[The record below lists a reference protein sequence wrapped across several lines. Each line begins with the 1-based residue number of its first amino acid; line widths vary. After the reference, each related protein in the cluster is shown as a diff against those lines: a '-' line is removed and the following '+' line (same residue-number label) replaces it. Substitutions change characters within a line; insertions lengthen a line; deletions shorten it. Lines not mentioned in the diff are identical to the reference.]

1 MVLWYGLCTL
11 VIGLGLRCRRP
22 KTRRSLSN
30 RVTGGELISA
40 QRNSRLAFVITS
52 QLGCKSIAH
61 LFHAAIIS
69 NFFIF
74 ISFNH
79 QYYHLLHCQQLWILV
94 FIKTFWPKIYT
105 NIMITICTNSIPRQ
119 HGPVD
124 IPLGISSCPSLPEL
138 VHGSLQW
145 GVCCLRSPWGFRLYK
160 VS

>member
-40 QRNSRLAFVITS
+40 QRNSRFAFVITT
-52 QLGCKSIAH
+52 QLGCKSITH
-61 LFHAAIIS
+61 LFHVAIIS

-79 QYYHLLHCQQLWILV
+79 PWKSHSYLQSFCKCIVKCWSLHWLQKLKNQIWVQYYNIT
-94 FIKTFWPKIYT
+94 TFFTASDY
-105 NIMITICTNSIPRQ
+105 
-119 HGPVD
+119 GF
-124 IPLGISSCPSLPEL
+124 LFSSRNFDQKSTQT
-138 VHGSLQW
+138 SWLQFAQIAY
-145 GVCCLRSPWGFRLYK
+145 LANMAL
-160 VS
+160 

>member
-74 ISFNH
+74 ILFNH
-79 QYYHLLHCQQLWILV
+79 PWINIQS
-94 FIKTFWPKIYT
+94 FYT
-105 NIMITICTNSIPRQ
+105 CIEKCW
-119 HGPVD
+119 
-124 IPLGISSCPSLPEL
+124 
-138 VHGSLQW
+138 SLQW
-145 GVCCLRSPWGFRLYK
+145 LQKLKNQMWVRYYNITTFFFTASDYGILFSSRHFEQKSTQTSWLQFAQIAYLANMAL
-160 VS
+160 